1 MLDIRVPVDRGL
13 ALVYDAAHLGYSLP
27 AVWSRHTGTP
37 TEKSRDM
44 GKLKLNGPTLVQ
56 QLERLRST
64 ESIEALRA
72 QVATLRGGLC
82 ASEPDLVAADAT
94 DYFEIDPHVLFDEL
108 DQIAASRTIKRAHY
122 YVERLIKAITEVRTS
137 AVNDINL
144 NRWKEYDHVITDSLW
159 LVERRDSTG
168 VHRADYWGNFIPQI
182 PHQMMLRYTKQDEWI
197 LDPFAGLG
205 TSLIEAQRLGR
216 NALGVELQP
225 DVAGEAQRLI
235 AEEPNPH
242 GVVCQIISGDSCR
255 LDFSQILARHGRGS
269 VQLAILHPPYF
280 DIIRFS
286 EDERDL
292 SNAASVSEF
301 LEQLIKVVDG
311 VRAVLDPGRYLVL
324 VIGDKY
330 NKGEWIPLGFLA
342 MNNIMERGFLLKS
355 IIVKN
360 FQDTAGKR
368 GQKELWRYRALAGGF
383 YVFKHEYI
391 FVFQMAH

>member
-1 MLDIRVPVDRGL
+1 
-13 ALVYDAAHLGYSLP
+13 
-27 AVWSRHTGTP
+27 
-37 TEKSRDM
+37 M
-44 GKLKLNGPTLVQ
+44 GKLKLNGPKLVQ
-56 QLERLRST
+56 QLERLRSI
-64 ESIEALRA
+64 ESIEALRE
-72 QVATLRGGLC
+72 QVTTLRGELR
-82 ASEPDLVAADAT
+82 ASEPDSVAADGT
-94 DYFEIDPHVLFDEL
+94 DCFEIDPDVLFDEL

-122 YVERLIKAITEVRTS
+122 YVERLIRGITEVRTS

-144 NRWKEYDHVITDSLW
+144 NRWKEYDHIITDSLW
-159 LVERRDSTG
+159 LVDRRDSTG
-168 VHRADYWGNFIPQI
+168 VHTADYWGNFIPKI
-182 PHQMMLRYTKQDEWI
+182 PHQMMLRYTKQNEWM

-255 LDFSQILARHGRGS
+255 LDFSQVLAEHGRGA

-286 EDERDL
+286 KDERDL
-292 SNAASVSEF
+292 SNAGSVSEF
-301 LEQLIKVVDG
+301 LKQLMKVVDG
-311 VRAVLDPGRYLVL
+311 VRVVLDPGRFLVL

-330 NKGEWIPLGFLA
+330 SKGEWIPLGFLA
-342 MNNIMERGFLLKS
+342 MNSITKRGFLLKS

>member
-1 MLDIRVPVDRGL
+1 
-13 ALVYDAAHLGYSLP
+13 
-27 AVWSRHTGTP
+27 
-37 TEKSRDM
+37 M
-44 GKLKLNGPTLVQ
+44 GKLGLDRLEFVQKL
-56 QLERLRST
+56 EHLRSI
-64 ESIEALRA
+64 ESIDELRQEVAALQEGIRA
-72 QVATLRGGLC
+72 FDPNSLT
-82 ASEPDLVAADAT
+82 ADAT
-94 DYFEIDPHVLFDEL
+94 EWVETDPDVLHDEL

-122 YVERLIKAITEVRTS
+122 YVERLMKGFTEVRTS

-144 NRWKEYDHVITDSLW
+144 NRWKEYDHIITDSLW

-168 VHRADYWGNFIPQI
+168 VHTAGYWGNFIPQI
-182 PHQMMLRYTKQDEWI
+182 PHQMMLRYTKQNEWI

-216 NALGVELQP
+216 NAVGIELQP
-225 DVAGEAQRLI
+225 DVADEARRLI
-235 AEEPNPH
+235 AGEPNPH
-242 GVVCQIISGDSCR
+242 SVVCQIITNDSCR
-255 LDFSQILARHGRGS
+255 LDFSQALAGHGTRS
-269 VQLAILHPPYF
+269 VQLVIMHPPYF

-286 EDERDL
+286 DDERDL

-301 LEQLIKVVDG
+301 LQNLARVVDG
-311 VRAVLDPGRYLVL
+311 ARAVLDPGRYLVL

-330 NKGEWIPLGFLA
+330 SKGEWIPLGYLA
-342 MNNIMERGFLLKS
+342 MNQTMERGFLLKS

-391 FVFQMAH
+391 FVFQLAHQTR

>member
-1 MLDIRVPVDRGL
+1 MRR
-13 ALVYDAAHLGYSLP
+13 
-27 AVWSRHTGTP
+27 
-37 TEKSRDM
+37 
-44 GKLKLNGPTLVQ
+44 LKLNRPKLVQ
-56 QLERLRST
+56 QLERLRSI
-64 ESIEALRA
+64 ESIEALRE
-72 QVATLRGGLC
+72 QVGMLRGELR
-82 ASEPDLVAADAT
+82 ASEPDAVAD
-94 DYFEIDPHVLFDEL
+94 DVKDCFDIDHDVLFDEL
-108 DQIAASRTIKRAHY
+108 DQIAASRTIRRARY
-122 YVERLIKAITEVRTS
+122 YVERLIRGITEVRTS

-168 VHRADYWGNFIPQI
+168 VHSADYWGNFIPQI
-182 PHQMMLRYTKQDEWI
+182 PHQMMLRYTKRNEWI

-225 DVAGEAQRLI
+225 DVTGQAQRLI

-242 GVVCQIISGDSCR
+242 GVVCRIVSGDSCS
-255 LDFSQILARHGRGS
+255 LDYARILAGHGRGS

-280 DIIRFS
+280 DIIKFS
-286 EDERDL
+286 KDERDL
-292 SNAASVSEF
+292 SNAGSVSEF
-301 LEQLIKVVDG
+301 LKQLMKVVDG
-311 VRAVLDPGRYLVL
+311 VGAVLDPGRFLVL

-330 NKGEWIPLGFLA
+330 SKGEWIPLGFFA
-342 MNNIMERGFLLKS
+342 MNSIMQRGFLLKS
-355 IIVKN
+355 VIVKN

-383 YVFKHEYI
+383 YVFRHEYI